1 MNTQIIE
8 LPLEQIRLGKNM
20 RTFYQEDGV
29 QGLADSLEEVGLLAP
44 ILVREAP
51 DGFYELVAG
60 RRRYEAAKLKEY
72 PTLPA
77 IVLSENL
84 SVRQVQ
90 LVENLQREDLNPID
104 KAHAVKAFMEEGG
117 YTKSE
122 AAAKLGVPRTTLTD
136 WLQVLDVPAKYQAA
150 VMSNFYGGHSPLTA
164 SHITLA
170 KRFAQKVNSPGMLE
184 VILDGAIDY
193 GLSRAETKRVIDLML
208 ESRSLSLEE
217 AVDIVRRKPRR
228 TGDLHRGERGWRV
241 QDAVASLSQSGHYL
255 VTAKPDDLQQLSETE
270 KRELLRTSRA
280 LMHLL
285 EDITQLLSEPAQ
297 NTKLG

>member
-1 MNTQIIE
+1 MNTQIVE
-8 LPLEQIRLGKNM
+8 LPIEEIRVGKNM

-29 QGLADSLEEVGLLAP
+29 QGLADSMEEVGLLSP
-44 ILVREAP
+44 VLVREV
-51 DGFYELVAG
+51 DGCYELVAG
-60 RRRYEAAKLKEY
+60 RRRYEAAKLKGY
-72 PTLPA
+72 TTLPA

-104 KAHAVKAFMEEGG
+104 KAHAVQAFIEEGG

-150 VMSNFYGGHSPLTA
+150 VMSNFYGGYSPLTA

-170 KRFAQKVNSPGMLE
+170 KRFAQKVNSPHMLE

-208 ESRSLSLEE
+208 QARNLSLEE
-217 AVDIVRRKPRR
+217 AVDMVRRKPRR
-228 TGDLHRGERGWRV
+228 SGGGNPDQRGWRV

-255 VTAKPDDLQQLSETE
+255 VTAKPDDLQQLNERE

-285 EDITQLLSEPAQ
+285 EEITEQLTEQAQ
-297 NTKLG
+297 NTKSG